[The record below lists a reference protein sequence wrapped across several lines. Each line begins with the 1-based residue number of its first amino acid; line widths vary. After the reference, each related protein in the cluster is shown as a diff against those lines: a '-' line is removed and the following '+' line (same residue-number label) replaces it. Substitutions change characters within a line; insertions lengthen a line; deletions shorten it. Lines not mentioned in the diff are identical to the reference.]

1 MRATVYDAAA
11 LCKRFVHFQRCAAVC
26 WLCSVDFAAGRSQ
39 TAGQEPS
46 GRVQV
51 PRDCPFAVLSLVY
64 EDRRSII

>member
-1 MRATVYDAAA
+1 MMLQHFASGLSIFSGVLAVF
-11 LCKRFVHFQRCAAVC
+11 LCVLLILQLAVHKQLAK
-26 WLCSVDFAAGRSQ
+26 
-39 TAGQEPS
+39 EPS

>member
-1 MRATVYDAAA
+1 MM
-11 LCKRFVHFQRCAAVC
+11 LQHFASGLSIFSGVL
-26 WLCSVDFAAGRSQ
+26 LCSVDFAAGRSQ